1 MLHISIQISVAQA
14 TNRPATFQSSDGTLV
29 VLSPDPVCFSVDTW
43 AYDGT
48 FNCNCLYF
56 QLDFNVIFIT
66 VFKWEWLSRAYLLP
80 SVNEILY

>member
-43 AYDGT
+43 PMMA
-48 FNCNCLYF
+48 
-56 QLDFNVIFIT
+56 
-66 VFKWEWLSRAYLLP
+66 P
-80 SVNEILY
+80 STAIACISN